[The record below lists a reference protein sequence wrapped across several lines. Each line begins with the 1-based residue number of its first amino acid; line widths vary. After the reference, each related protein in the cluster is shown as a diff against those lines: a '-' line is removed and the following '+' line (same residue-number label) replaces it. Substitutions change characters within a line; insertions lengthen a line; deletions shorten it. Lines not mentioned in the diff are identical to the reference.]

1 MFVVR
6 ARDSGV
12 FGNRARE
19 ERICA
24 TMSVAGG
31 GLCFLI
37 RVPTEEYEKDILE
50 SRRRTPVSTPTTGKV
65 ESRYLKGSNCKIAQ
79 LTFIFYFYFFFCVK
93 LFILTFL

>member
-6 ARDSGV
+6 ARENSV
-12 FGNRARE
+12 FVSVDKRRV
-19 ERICA
+19 CA

-65 ESRYLKGSNCKIAQ
+65 ESR
-79 LTFIFYFYFFFCVK
+79 T
-93 LFILTFL
+93 